1 MALAKMV
8 IDKGWLT
15 QTDVEAC
22 VREQTGTDKDATV
35 GRAAVHLPDGHGIV
49 TFGDRGATERVFF
62 PAGQVEFDLVGGA
75 IERLVREGLAK
86 RYGRLK

>member
-1 MALAKMV
+1 MERWNYYFETARA
-8 IDKGWLT
+8 
-15 QTDVEAC
+15 
-22 VREQTGTDKDATV
+22 ATV
-35 GRAAVHLPDGHGIV
+35 GGAAVHLPDGHGIV

-75 IERLVREGLAK
+75 VERLVREGLAK

>member
-1 MALAKMV
+1 MERWNYYFETAK
-8 IDKGWLT
+8 
-15 QTDVEAC
+15 A
-22 VREQTGTDKDATV
+22 ATV
-35 GRAAVHLPDGHGIV
+35 GGTAVDLPEGHGIV
-49 TFGDRGATERVFF
+49 TFGEDGATERVFF